1 MNGKISRYVWIT
13 AGLFAFAI
21 ILGCASQADKYSMG
35 EAPGEDYYLTDET
48 ETYGDYD
55 DGVGGGYVDAPDVM
69 KHKSGLA
76 DVEYEE
82 AAEEAYEEEPPTYD
96 TTTTTGP
103 ERDLTGDETF
113 GTSGKKTEKLMIIK
127 EADLSFEV
135 KKVEDTSNEILA
147 IASKY
152 NAIIV
157 DSHKYKDDDGHGFAT
172 TTIRVEPQYFEKLI
186 ADFKGIEGGDLVNEQ
201 ISGTDVTK
209 EYIDLKARLKNK
221 KEVEAQY
228 TELLKRSGTIPDIMA
243 VQREMERVRE
253 EIERLEGEIRY
264 YENRVGLSTVTVN
277 LSEPSV
283 SVPGS
288 RSFGDDMKDAFRTM
302 IAICIFFIQAI
313 IVLLPFIIIL
323 LIILLIIRIIIK
335 MRKAAQGKS

>member
-1 MNGKISRYVWIT
+1 MKNIKSNSVWVT
-13 AGLFAFAI
+13 AGLFALAV
-21 ILGCASQADKYSMG
+21 ILGCASQADKYAS
-35 EAPGEDYYLTDET
+35 EDALSEYYT
-48 ETYGDYD
+48 DYD
-55 DGVGGGYVDAPDVM
+55 YDGGVGGGYGEPM
-69 KHKSGLA
+69 KSKEMSDLA
-76 DVEYEE
+76 DMEYEE
-82 AAEEAYEEEPPTYD
+82 AAEEAFDESPM
-96 TTTTTGP
+96 TTGTSAP
-103 ERDLTGDETF
+103 TESVERDVTGDTAAE
-113 GTSGKKTEKLMIIK
+113 TSGKATEKLMIIK

-135 KKVEDTSNEILA
+135 KKVEETNNEVLA
-147 IASKY
+147 IASKF

-157 DSHKYKDDDGHGFAT
+157 DSHKYKDDDGHSFAT
-172 TTIRVEPQYFEKLI
+172 TTIRVEPQYFEKFI
-186 ADFKGIEGGDLVNEQ
+186 ADLKAIEGGDLVNEQ

-209 EYIDLKARLKNK
+209 EYVDLKARLKNK

-243 VQREMERVRE
+243 VQRELERVRE

-283 SVPGS
+283 TVPGS
-288 RSFGDDMKDAFRTM
+288 RSFGDDIKDAFRTM

-323 LIILLIIRIIIK
+323 LIILLIIRIIINI
-335 MRKAAQGKS
+335 RKAAKTKS